1 MVPLPR
7 LITHAAKRRS
17 GVVTQIEW
25 RRSSWNFRNKSPLSS
40 SASGQFSL
48 TAAST
53 ANRLVIAPAVR
64 RFLGTLSLPGA
75 SRLEARFSRPG
86 GPGPTFLRSRL
97 LRPRSV
103 ESPEAFIRR
112 RFQAVFRQRRSFMSF
127 SPSPTSRPASP
138 GFATHGRI
146 IQFGSPCDF
155 DVRHLHVRFSN

>member
-40 SASGQFSL
+40 SASGQFLL

-64 RFLGTLSLPGA
+64 RFLGHSLFLAHHDWRPGSLA
-75 SRLEARFSRPG
+75 WGARAYFPAKRLVATAIRRIPGGIYSATFSSRLSTA
-86 GPGPTFLRSRL
+86 
-97 LRPRSV
+97 SV
-103 ESPEAFIRR
+103 IHVVF
-112 RFQAVFRQRRSFMSF
+112 AVANEC
-127 SPSPTSRPASP
+127 PASP
-138 GFATHGRI
+138 GFAMHGRI